1 MFCLVNSITQ
11 SWMLEH
17 WEGGPGSWCCRE
29 GLGFIFRQVQA
40 KAKLPSTAFT
50 LNTSCS
56 SYSGSGR
63 RQASLKRHVDLA
75 RGGRLFFPCRFLT
88 QVQINLHVCHVNW
101 SRPSRKE
108 SAEMYILLSRKLKK
122 KKKKAHA
129 GVCARI
135 KTEREHFL
143 CTLTALNESRRR
155 LKNTWQRGSRGSVLK
170 CDKSR
175 RNTCSN
181 QLSITTAVTPSAASF
196 SLWMMEA
203 QREINTTYWVPS

>member
-88 QVQINLHVCHVNW
+88 QVQINLHVCHINW

-108 SAEMYILLSRKLKK
+108 SAEIYILLSHKFQKK
-122 KKKKAHA
+122 KGARRCLRAYKYRKRAFPVYVNSFKWVMAKPKKHMA
-129 GVCARI
+129 ARVPWLSAKMWQI
-135 KTEREHFL
+135 QKEHL
-143 CTLTALNESRRR
+143 QQSTLNHNSSDPIRRIIF
-155 LKNTWQRGSRGSVLK
+155 TVDDGS
-170 CDKSR
+170 
-175 RNTCSN
+175 
-181 QLSITTAVTPSAASF
+181 TT
-196 SLWMMEA
+196 
-203 QREINTTYWVPS
+203 RD

>member
-29 GLGFIFRQVQA
+29 GLGFISRQVQA

-56 SYSGSGR
+56 SYSGSRR

-75 RGGRLFFPCRFLT
+75 RGGRLFFPCRFSM
-88 QVQINLHVCHVNW
+88 QVQINLHVCHISR

-108 SAEMYILLSRKLKK
+108 SAEIYILLSHTNFFFKK
-122 KKKKAHA
+122 KGGGVHA
-129 GVCARI
+129 GVCARTN
-135 KTEREHFL
+135 TEREYFL
-143 CTLTALNESRRR
+143 YTLTALSESQPK
-155 LKNTWQRGSRGSVLK
+155 KNTWQHGSRSSVLK

-203 QREINTTYWVPS
+203 QREINTTY